1 MRLTTVAAVLTLVA
15 CGANETPAIS
25 AASVENG
32 RLLLRQ
38 YGCGACHSIPG
49 VVGASGNVGPPLE
62 KIARRVYLAGMLPN
76 TPQNMIDWIR
86 APHAFDPQTA
96 MPDLKVSQPHAADMA
111 AYFYTLR

>member
-1 MRLTTVAAVLTLVA
+1 MRLITLAAALALVA
-15 CGANETPAIS
+15 CGAHETTAVS
-25 AASVENG
+25 TASVENG

-49 VVGASGNVGPPLE
+49 VAGASGNVGPPLE

-86 APHAFDPQTA
+86 APHAVDPKTA
-96 MPDLKVSQPHAADMA
+96 MPDLKVSRAHAADMT
-111 AYFYTLR
+111 AYFYTLK